1 MVQGGRTVALVN
13 GRKSMNKLVLML
25 AGAAA
30 LALPLAANAQDAAG
44 TTKKDSYRF
53 LIVPKVVH
61 PWFDK
66 VNDGAQMAAAAL
78 KAQTGANVEVVYSAP
93 QAADV
98 VQQVQIVESAI
109 STHPDGIAIDLLDP
123 AGNRAS
129 LEAAQGQKIP
139 LVIFDSVPPEGMAI
153 PHIGS
158 DFCEQAKIASR
169 RLVEILG
176 GEGEVAIMMGV
187 PTAPNHSIR
196 AQCHRDVFAEHPG
209 IKVVAEGID
218 NDSIETAQQQA
229 AAIMQANPNLKG
241 WVASDA
247 AGPIGIGQAIT
258 EAGKQ
263 DKVKLVG
270 LDNLPEMLDMIRSGV
285 ADSSSASQ
293 PELQGYWSVMLLW
306 AQVTGAPVPG
316 YLDTGNAFLTKDNV
330 GG

>member
-1 MVQGGRTVALVN
+1 MKKLALA
-13 GRKSMNKLVLML
+13 L

-30 LALPLAANAQDAAG
+30 LMLPTVAGAQDAPG
-44 TTKKDSYRF
+44 TVKKDSYRF

-66 VNDGAQMAAAAL
+66 VNEGAQMAAAAL
-78 KAQTGANVEVVYSAP
+78 KAQTGADVEIVYSAP
-93 QAADV
+93 QTADV

-109 STHPDGIAIDLLDP
+109 STRPDGIAIDLLDP

-129 LEAAQGQKIP
+129 LEAAQGQDIP
-139 LVIFDSVPPEGMAI
+139 LAIFDSVAPEGMKI
-153 PHIGS
+153 PTIGM
-158 DFCEQAKIASR
+158 DFCEQAKIAAR

-247 AGPIGIGQAIT
+247 AGPIGIGQAIV
-258 EAGKQ
+258 EAGKGDQ
-263 DKVKLVG
+263 VKLVG
-270 LDNLPEMLDMIRSGV
+270 LDNLAEMLDLIRSGV
-285 ADSSSASQ
+285 ADSSSASL
-293 PELQGYWSVMLLW
+293 PEMQGYWSVMLLW
-306 AQVTGAPVPG
+306 AQVTGAPVPD
-316 YLDTGNAFLTKDNV
+316 YVDTGSAFLTKDNI

>member
-1 MVQGGRTVALVN
+1 MKKLALA
-13 GRKSMNKLVLML
+13 L
-25 AGAAA
+25 AGTAAI
-30 LALPLAANAQDAAG
+30 LLPLAASAQEAPG
-44 TTKKDSYRF
+44 TIKKDSYRF

-66 VNDGAQMAAAAL
+66 VNEGAQMAAAAL
-78 KAQTGANVEVVYSAP
+78 KAQTGADVEIVYSAP
-93 QAADV
+93 QTADV

-109 STHPDGIAIDLLDP
+109 STRPDGIAIDLLDP
-123 AGNRAS
+123 SGNRAS
-129 LEAAQGQKIP
+129 LEAAQGQDIP
-139 LVIFDSVPPEGMAI
+139 LAIFDSVAPEGMKI
-153 PHIGS
+153 PTIGM

-247 AGPIGIGQAIT
+247 AGPIGIGQAIV
-258 EAGKQ
+258 EASKQ
-263 DKVKLVG
+263 DQVKLVG
-270 LDNLPEMLDMIRSGV
+270 LDNLNEMLDLIRSGV
-285 ADSSSASQ
+285 ADSSSASL
-293 PELQGYWSVMLLW
+293 PEMQGYWSIMLLW
-306 AQVTGAPVPG
+306 AQVTGAPVPD
-316 YLDTGNAFLTKDNV
+316 YIDTGSAFLTKDNV
-330 GG
+330 DG

>member
-1 MVQGGRTVALVN
+1 MKKIAIL
-13 GRKSMNKLVLML
+13 L
-25 AGAAA
+25 ACATA
-30 LALPLAANAQDAAG
+30 LALPFTATAQDAEG
-44 TTKKDSYRF
+44 TTKKDAYRF
-53 LIVPKVVH
+53 VVVPKVVH

-66 VNDGAQMAAAAL
+66 VNEGAQAAAAAI
-78 KAQTGANVEVVYSAP
+78 KAQTGSDVEVIYSAP

-98 VQQVQIVESAI
+98 VQQNQIIDSALA
-109 STHPDGIAIDLLDP
+109 TQPDGLALDLLDP
-123 AGNRAS
+123 SGNRAS
-129 LEAAQGQKIP
+129 LEEAQNQKIP

-153 PHIGS
+153 PYIGS
-158 DFCEQAKIASR
+158 DFCEQAKIAAR
-169 RLVEILG
+169 RLVEVLG
-176 GEGEVAIMMGV
+176 GEGEVAIMQGV

-196 AQCHRDVFAEHPG
+196 AECHRQVFAEHPG

-247 AGPIGIGQAIT
+247 AGPIGIGQAIV

-263 DKVKLVG
+263 GKVTLVG
-270 LDNLPEMLDMIRSGV
+270 LDNLPEMLDMIREGV

-306 AQVTGAPVPG
+306 AQATGAKVPG
-316 YLDTGNAFLTKDNV
+316 YLDTGNAFLTKENV

>member
-1 MVQGGRTVALVN
+1 MKKIAIL
-13 GRKSMNKLVLML
+13 L
-25 AGAAA
+25 ACATA
-30 LALPLAANAQDAAG
+30 LALPFTATAQDAEG
-44 TTKKDSYRF
+44 TTKKDAYRF
-53 LIVPKVVH
+53 VVVPKVVH

-66 VNDGAQMAAAAL
+66 VNEGAQAAAAAI
-78 KAQTGANVEVVYSAP
+78 KAQTGSNVEVIYSAP

-98 VQQVQIVESAI
+98 VQQNQIIDSALA
-109 STHPDGIAIDLLDP
+109 TQPDGLALDLLDP
-123 AGNRAS
+123 SGNRAS
-129 LEAAQGQKIP
+129 LEEAQNQKIP

-153 PHIGS
+153 PYIGS
-158 DFCEQAKIASR
+158 DFCEQAKVAAR
-169 RLVEILG
+169 RLVEVLG
-176 GEGEVAIMMGV
+176 GEGEVAIMQGV

-196 AQCHRDVFAEHPG
+196 AECHRQVFAEHPG

-247 AGPIGIGQAIT
+247 AGPIGIGQAIV

-263 DKVKLVG
+263 GKVTLVG
-270 LDNLPEMLDMIRSGV
+270 LDNLPEMLDMIRDGV

-306 AQVTGAPVPG
+306 AQATGAKVPG
-316 YLDTGNAFLTKDNV
+316 YLDTGNAFLTKENV

>member
-1 MVQGGRTVALVN
+1 M
-13 GRKSMNKLVLML
+13 KKLTTLL
-25 AGAAA
+25 AGMA
-30 LALPLAANAQDAAG
+30 LALPLAVQAADAPG
-44 TTKKDSYRF
+44 TVKKDSYRF

-66 VNDGAQMAAAAL
+66 VNDGAQIAAAAL
-78 KAQTGANVEVVYSAP
+78 KAQTGADIEIVYSAP
-93 QAADV
+93 QTADV

-109 STHPDGIAIDLLDP
+109 STRPDGIAIDLLDP
-123 AGNRAS
+123 SGNRAS
-129 LEAAQGQKIP
+129 LEAAQSQGIP
-139 LVIFDSVPPEGMAI
+139 LAIFDSIPPEGMAI

-158 DFCEQAKIASR
+158 DFCEQAKIAAR
-169 RLVEILG
+169 RLVEVLG

-187 PTAPNHSIR
+187 PTAPNHAIR
-196 AQCHRDVFAEHPG
+196 ADCHRQVFAEHPG

-263 DKVKLVG
+263 GKVTLVG
-270 LDNLPEMLDMIRSGV
+270 LDNLPEMLDMIRNGV

-306 AQVTGAPVPG
+306 AQATGAPVPQ
-316 YLDTGNAFLTKDNV
+316 YLDTGNAFLTKENL

>member
-1 MVQGGRTVALVN
+1 MTRLA
-13 GRKSMNKLVLML
+13 MLM
-25 AGAAA
+25 AGAA
-30 LALPLAANAQDAAG
+30 LAAPMILAQGAAAADAPG
-44 TTKKDSYRF
+44 TMKKDSYRF
-53 LIVPKVVH
+53 LVVPKVVH

-78 KAQTGANVEVVYSAP
+78 KAQTGADVKIVYSAP
-93 QAADV
+93 QSADV

-109 STHPDGIAIDLLDP
+109 ATRPDGIAIDLLDP
-123 AGNRAS
+123 SGNRAS
-129 LEAAQGQKIP
+129 LEAAQEQDIP
-139 LVIFDSVPPEGMAI
+139 LVIFDSVPPEGMDI
-153 PHIGS
+153 PYIGS
-158 DFCEQAKIASR
+158 DFCAQAKLAAN

-187 PTAPNHSIR
+187 PTAPNHAIR
-196 AQCHRDVFAEHPG
+196 AQCHREVFAEHPG

-218 NDSIETAQQQA
+218 NDSIETAQSQA
-229 AAIMQANPNLKG
+229 AAIMQAHPDLKG

-247 AGPIGIGQAIT
+247 AGPIGIGQAIV
-258 EAGKQ
+258 EAGKEG
-263 DKVKLVG
+263 KVQLVG
-270 LDNLPEMLDMIRSGV
+270 LDNLNEMLDMIRSGV

-316 YLDTGNAFLTKDNV
+316 YLDTGNAFLTKENV

>member
-1 MVQGGRTVALVN
+1 M
-13 GRKSMNKLVLML
+13 KKLTAFL
-25 AGAAA
+25 AGIA
-30 LALPLAANAQDAAG
+30 LALPVAVHAADAPG
-44 TTKKDSYRF
+44 TAKKDSYRF

-66 VNDGAQMAAAAL
+66 VNDGAKMAAAAL
-78 KAQTGANVEVVYSAP
+78 KAQTGADIQIDYSAP
-93 QAADV
+93 QTADV

-109 STHPDGIAIDLLDP
+109 STRPDGIAIDLLDP
-123 AGNRAS
+123 SGNRAS
-129 LEAAQGQKIP
+129 LEAAQQQGIP
-139 LVIFDSVPPEGMAI
+139 LAIFDSIPPEGMAI

-169 RLVEILG
+169 RLVEVLG

-187 PTAPNHSIR
+187 PTAPNHAIR
-196 AQCHRDVFAEHPG
+196 ADCHRQVFAEHPG

-229 AAIMQANPNLKG
+229 AAIMQAHPNLKG

-247 AGPIGIGQAIT
+247 SGPVGIGQAIV

-263 DKVKLVG
+263 GKVTLVG
-270 LDNLPEMLDMIRSGV
+270 LDNLPEMLDMIRNGV

-306 AQVTGAPVPG
+306 AQATGAPVPQ
-316 YLDTGNAFLTKDNV
+316 YLDTGNAFLTKDNL
-330 GG
+330 GK

>member
-1 MVQGGRTVALVN
+1 MACVAT
-13 GRKSMNKLVLML
+13 L
-25 AGAAA
+25 AMPAVAA
-30 LALPLAANAQDAAG
+30 AQDAQG

-53 LIVPKVVH
+53 VVVPKVVH

-66 VNDGAQMAAAAL
+66 VNEGAQAAAAAI
-78 KAQTGANVEVVYSAP
+78 KAQTGATVEVIYSAP
-93 QAADV
+93 QSADV
-98 VQQVQIVESAI
+98 VQQNQIIDSALA
-109 STHPDGIAIDLLDP
+109 TQPDGLALDLLDP
-123 AGNRAS
+123 SGNRAS
-129 LEAAQGQKIP
+129 LEEAQGQNIP

-153 PHIGS
+153 PYIGS
-158 DFCEQAKIASR
+158 DFCEQAKIAAR

-176 GEGEVAIMMGV
+176 GEGEVAIMQGV
-187 PTAPNHSIR
+187 PTAPNHAIR
-196 AQCHRDVFAEHPG
+196 AECHRQVFAEHKG

-247 AGPIGIGQAIT
+247 AGPIGIGQAIV

-263 DKVKLVG
+263 GQVNLVG
-270 LDNLPEMLDMIRSGV
+270 LDNLPEMLDMIRNGV

-306 AQVTGAPVPG
+306 AQATGAKVPG
-316 YLDTGNAFLTKDNV
+316 YLDTGNAFLTKENV

>member
-1 MVQGGRTVALVN
+1 M
-13 GRKSMNKLVLML
+13 KKLVTLL
-25 AGAAA
+25 ACAAA
-30 LALPLAANAQDAAG
+30 FALPVIASAEDAAG

-53 LIVPKVVH
+53 VVVPKVVH

-66 VNDGAQMAAAAL
+66 VNDGAQAAAAAI
-78 KAQTGANVEVVYSAP
+78 KAQTGSSVEVIYSAP
-93 QAADV
+93 QSADV
-98 VQQVQIVESAI
+98 VQQNQIIDSALA
-109 STHPDGIAIDLLDP
+109 TQPDGLALDLLDP
-123 AGNRAS
+123 SGNRAS
-129 LEAAQGQKIP
+129 LEEAQNQNIP

-153 PHIGS
+153 PYIGS
-158 DFCEQAKIASR
+158 DFCEQAKIAAR
-169 RLVEILG
+169 RLVEVLG
-176 GEGEVAIMMGV
+176 GEGEVAIMQGV

-196 AQCHRDVFAEHPG
+196 AECHRQVFAEHPG

-247 AGPIGIGQAIT
+247 AGPIGIGQAIV

-263 DKVKLVG
+263 GKVTLVG
-270 LDNLPEMLDMIRSGV
+270 LDNLPEMLDMIREGV

-306 AQVTGAPVPG
+306 AQATGAKVPG
-316 YLDTGNAFLTKDNV
+316 YLDTGNAFLTKENV

>member
-1 MVQGGRTVALVN
+1 
-13 GRKSMNKLVLML
+13 MNKLVTLMACVATL
-25 AGAAA
+25 AMPAVAA
-30 LALPLAANAQDAAG
+30 AQDAQGA
-44 TTKKDSYRF
+44 TKKDSYRF
-53 LIVPKVVH
+53 VVVPKVVH

-66 VNDGAQMAAAAL
+66 VNEGAQAAAAAI
-78 KAQTGANVEVVYSAP
+78 KAQTGATVEVIYSAP
-93 QAADV
+93 QSADV
-98 VQQVQIVESAI
+98 VQQNQIIDSALA
-109 STHPDGIAIDLLDP
+109 TQPDGLALDLLDP
-123 AGNRAS
+123 SGNRAS
-129 LEAAQGQKIP
+129 LEEAQGQNIP

-153 PHIGS
+153 PYIGS
-158 DFCEQAKIASR
+158 DFCEQAKIAAR

-176 GEGEVAIMMGV
+176 GEGEVAIMQGV
-187 PTAPNHSIR
+187 PTAPNHAIR
-196 AQCHRDVFAEHPG
+196 AECHRQVFAEHKG

-247 AGPIGIGQAIT
+247 AGPIGIGQAIV

-263 DKVKLVG
+263 GQVNLVG
-270 LDNLPEMLDMIRSGV
+270 LDNLPEMLDMIRNGV

-306 AQVTGAPVPG
+306 AQATGAKVPG
-316 YLDTGNAFLTKDNV
+316 YLDTGNAFLTKENV

>member
-1 MVQGGRTVALVN
+1 MKKIAIL
-13 GRKSMNKLVLML
+13 L
-25 AGAAA
+25 ACATA
-30 LALPLAANAQDAAG
+30 LALPFTATAQDAEG
-44 TTKKDSYRF
+44 TTKKDAYRF
-53 LIVPKVVH
+53 VVVPKVVH

-66 VNDGAQMAAAAL
+66 VNEGAQAAAAAI
-78 KAQTGANVEVVYSAP
+78 KAQTGSDVEVIYSAP

-98 VQQVQIVESAI
+98 VQQNQIIDSALA
-109 STHPDGIAIDLLDP
+109 TQPDGLALDLLDP
-123 AGNRAS
+123 SGNRAS
-129 LEAAQGQKIP
+129 LEEAQNQKIP

-153 PHIGS
+153 PYIGS
-158 DFCEQAKIASR
+158 DFCEQAKIAAR
-169 RLVEILG
+169 RLVEVLG
-176 GEGEVAIMMGV
+176 GEGEVAIMQGV

-196 AQCHRDVFAEHPG
+196 AECHRQVFAEHPG

-247 AGPIGIGQAIT
+247 AGPIGIGQAIV

-263 DKVKLVG
+263 GKVTLVG
-270 LDNLPEMLDMIRSGV
+270 LDNLPEMLDMIREGV

-306 AQVTGAPVPG
+306 AQTTGAKVPG
-316 YLDTGNAFLTKDNV
+316 YLDTGNAFLTKENV

>member
-1 MVQGGRTVALVN
+1 M
-13 GRKSMNKLVLML
+13 KKLAAVL
-25 AGAAA
+25 ACAA
-30 LALPLAANAQDAAG
+30 LAIPGVVWAQDAIG

-53 LIVPKVVH
+53 VIVPKVVH

-66 VNDGAQMAAAAL
+66 VNNGAQAAAAAI
-78 KAQTGANVEVVYSAP
+78 KAQTSASVEIVYSAP

-98 VQQVQIVESAI
+98 VQQNQIIDSAL
-109 STHPDGIAIDLLDP
+109 STRPDGLALDLLDP
-123 AGNRAS
+123 SGNRAS
-129 LEAAQGQKIP
+129 LEEAQGQKIP
-139 LVIFDSVPPEGMAI
+139 LVIFDSVPPEGMEI

-158 DFCEQAKIASR
+158 DFCEQAKIAAR
-169 RLVEILG
+169 RLVEVLG
-176 GEGEVAIMMGV
+176 GQGEVAIMQGV

-196 AQCHRDVFAEHPG
+196 AECHRKVFAEHPG
-209 IKVVAEGID
+209 INVVAEGID

-247 AGPIGIGQAIT
+247 AGPIGIGQAIV

-263 DKVKLVG
+263 GKVMLVG
-270 LDNLPEMLDMIRSGV
+270 LDNLPEMLDMIRNGV

-306 AQVTGAPVPG
+306 AQATGAPVPG
-316 YLDTGNAFLTKDNV
+316 YLDTGNAFLTKKNV